1 MTRSLSQIAADTRG
15 AALIEFALLAPVLA
29 ITLLGLF
36 DMAYNYY
43 LQAQLQG
50 SIQAA
55 ARNST
60 LEGAVVRTAEIDA
73 RVTEAVNL
81 VVPSAELDFTRY
93 SYTNFTEVS
102 QPEDF
107 VDLDHDGRCNDGEP
121 FEDANGNGTWDE
133 DRGKQGGGG
142 ARDAVLY
149 TVTVR
154 YPRAFGAARI
164 IGLPA
169 IVETEA
175 STILRNQPFGKQDTT
190 AGVGNCA

>member
-1 MTRSLSQIAADTRG
+1 MIRLVSRVSEDRSG
-15 AALIEFALLAPVLA
+15 AALVEFALLAPVLA

-50 SIQAA
+50 AIQQAA
-55 ARNST
+55 RDST
-60 LEGAVVRTAEIDA
+60 IEGATVRSAQIDA
-73 RVTEAVNL
+73 RVTDAVDDI
-81 VVPSAELDFTRY
+81 VPDAAVSFERF
-93 SYTNFTEVS
+93 SYTNFSEVS

-107 VDLDHDGRCNDGEP
+107 VDLDSDGRCNDGEP
-121 FEDANGNGTWDE
+121 FEDSNGNGTWDE
-133 DRGKQGGGG
+133 DRGTLGGGG

-154 YPRAFGAARI
+154 YPRAFGAAQI

-169 IVETEA
+169 VVETEA
-175 STILRNQPFGKQDTT
+175 VTVLRNQPYGKQDS
-190 AGVGNCA
+190 ARGVGNCP

>member
-1 MTRSLSQIAADTRG
+1 MNGQSQSLTKDATG
-15 AALIEFALLAPVLA
+15 AALVEFALLAPVLA

-50 SIQAA
+50 SIQKA
-55 ARNST
+55 ARDST
-60 LEGAVVRTAEIDA
+60 IEGATVRSEEIDA
-73 RVTEAVNL
+73 HVAAAVDII
-81 VVPSAELDFTRY
+81 VPGAALQFKRF
-93 SYTNFTEVS
+93 SYTNFSEVS

-107 VDLDHDGRCNDGEP
+107 VDLNSDGRCNDGEP
-121 FEDANGNGTWDE
+121 FEDANGNGAWDE
-133 DRGKQGGGG
+133 DRGTEGGGG

-175 STILRNQPFGKQDTT
+175 STVLRNQPYGKQDT
-190 AGVGNCA
+190 AGGVGNCQ

>member
-1 MTRSLSQIAADTRG
+1 MTRRVHRLAGNTQG
-15 AALIEFALLAPVLA
+15 AALVEFALLAPVLL

-50 SIQAA
+50 AIQKA
-55 ARNST
+55 ARDST
-60 LEGAVVRTAEIDA
+60 IEGSVMVTGDIDA
-73 RVTEAVNL
+73 HVEDAVTDI
-81 VVPSAELDFTRY
+81 VPDAQVRFRRY
-93 SYTNFTEVS
+93 SYTNFSEVS

-107 VDLDHDGRCNDGEP
+107 VDLDKDGRCNDGEP

-133 DRGKQGGGG
+133 DRGKEGGGG

-154 YPRAFGAARI
+154 YPRAFGAAQI
-164 IGLPA
+164 VGLPA
-169 IVETEA
+169 IVDTEA
-175 STILRNQPFGKQDTT
+175 STILRNQPYGKQDT
-190 AGVGNCA
+190 AGGVGNCA